1 MNNTEISL
9 EAFIILMSHLIIYC
23 DLVRMTISHKVEMV
37 HRAGSEELG
46 MEKVGDIVSGQREG
60 SWHHHCYEDQDH

>member
-1 MNNTEISL
+1 ML
-9 EAFIILMSHLIIYC
+9 EAFISLMSHLIIDC

-46 MEKVGDIVSGQREG
+46 LEKVGDTVSGQREG
-60 SWHHHCYEDQDH
+60 SWHHHCHEDQNY